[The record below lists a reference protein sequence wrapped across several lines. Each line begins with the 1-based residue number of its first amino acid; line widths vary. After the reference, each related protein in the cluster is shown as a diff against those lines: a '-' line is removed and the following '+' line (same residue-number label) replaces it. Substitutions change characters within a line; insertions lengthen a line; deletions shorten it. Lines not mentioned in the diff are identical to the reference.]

1 MGNGQLEMGNLMRTS
16 AFTLTAL
23 ALAGALSA
31 AEVVAQTSPAVTP
44 SAPRPPSQPSVASTP
59 GGGEPPTQAAPAP
72 EVHSYN
78 PEGRRDPFVS
88 LLSRGADVTLNRE
101 TRPEGRQGLG
111 ISEISVRGIVRSRN
125 TFVAMVQ
132 GPDNKTY
139 IIHTGDKMLDGVVKA
154 ITADSVVFAQ
164 DVNDPLSLVKQ
175 REVRKMLRGP
185 EEGK

>member
-1 MGNGQLEMGNLMRTS
+1 MRESQTRVM
-16 AFTLTAL
+16 TLLRQCFLLTIAVGIL
-23 ALAGALSA
+23 GA
-31 AEVVAQTSPAVTP
+31 
-44 SAPRPPSQPSVASTP
+44 
-59 GGGEPPTQAAPAP
+59 AAPAGAQQPAQPAQPGAQPAPPPLPP
-72 EVHSYN
+72 ESYSYD
-78 PEGRRDPFVS
+78 PQGRRDPFVS
-88 LLSRGADVTLNRE
+88 LLARGTDVTIDRE
-101 TRPEGRQGLG
+101 TRPEGREGLG
-111 ISEISVRGIVRSRN
+111 IGDVSIRGIVRTRN

>member
-1 MGNGQLEMGNLMRTS
+1 MPERQTRVMKLLRRYPFATS
-16 AFTLTAL
+16 AIFIL
-23 ALAGALSA
+23 G
-31 AEVVAQTSPAVTP
+31 V
-44 SAPRPPSQPSVASTP
+44 
-59 GGGEPPTQAAPAP
+59 AAPAGAQQP
-72 EVHSYN
+72 AQPAPPAQAGAQPAPPPPSESYSYD
-78 PEGRRDPFVS
+78 PQGRRDPFVS
-88 LLSRGADVTLNRE
+88 LLTRGTDVTVDRDAH
-101 TRPEGRQGLG
+101 PEGRAGLG
-111 ISEISVRGIVRSRN
+111 IGDVSIRGIVRTRN

>member
-1 MGNGQLEMGNLMRTS
+1 MRED
-16 AFTLTAL
+16 FLNVKTLVRRGILTVGALTL
-23 ALAGALSA
+23 ALPVA
-31 AEVVAQTSPAVTP
+31 AQQP
-44 SAPRPPSQPSVASTP
+44 SAPAPTPPAPAAKP
-59 GGGEPPTQAAPAP
+59 AAPPPT
-72 EVHSYN
+72 ENYSYD
-78 PEGRRDPFVS
+78 PGGRRDPFVS
-88 LLSRGADVTLNRE
+88 LLSRGADVAFDRDM
-101 TRPEGRQGLG
+101 RPEGREGLG
-111 ISEISVRGIVRSRN
+111 IGEVSVRGIVRTRN
-125 TFVAMVQ
+125 AFVAMVQ

>member
-1 MGNGQLEMGNLMRTS
+1 MGNGEMEMGHLMRTS
-16 AFTLTAL
+16 ALTLTAL
-23 ALAGALSA
+23 ALAGAVSA
-31 AEVVAQTSPAVTP
+31 AQSTPPAATP
-44 SAPRPPSQPSVASTP
+44 STRAVEQ
-59 GGGEPPTQAAPAP
+59 PTQGAPAP
-72 EVHSYN
+72 EVYSYN

-88 LLSRGADVTLNRE
+88 LLSRGADATLNRE
-101 TRPEGRQGLG
+101 TRPVGREGLG

-125 TFVAMVQ
+125 SLVAMVQ

-154 ITADSVVFAQ
+154 ITTDSVVFAQ

>member
-1 MGNGQLEMGNLMRTS
+1 MRHDYRHLS
-16 AFTLTAL
+16 SVAL
-23 ALAGALSA
+23 CGMFIATMLATPRVSA
-31 AEVVAQTSPAVTP
+31 AQQAQ
-44 SAPRPPSQPSVASTP
+44 SQPQSQGAQPATP
-59 GGGEPPTQAAPAP
+59 APPPTENYSYDPA
-72 EVHSYN
+72 
-78 PEGRRDPFVS
+78 GRRDPFVS
-88 LLSRGADVTLNRE
+88 LLARGADVTL
-101 TRPEGRQGLG
+101 TKDARPEGREGLG
-111 ISEISVRGIVRSRN
+111 ISDVSIRGIVRTRSA
-125 TFVAMVQ
+125 FVAMLQ